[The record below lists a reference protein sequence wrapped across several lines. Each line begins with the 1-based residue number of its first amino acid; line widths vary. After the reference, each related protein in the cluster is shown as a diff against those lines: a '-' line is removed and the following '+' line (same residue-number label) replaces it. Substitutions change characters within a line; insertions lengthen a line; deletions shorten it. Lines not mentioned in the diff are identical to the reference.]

1 MPVATGQELPNT
13 WLGSP
18 QPHSPI
24 NLEENI
30 KNLGWIDAAC
40 QYKIAI
46 RVFRLGTAVNGELL
60 RFAALLI

>member
-30 KNLGWIDAAC
+30 KNLG
-40 QYKIAI
+40 
-46 RVFRLGTAVNGELL
+46 
-60 RFAALLI
+60 